1 MGYAILETGGKQYRA
16 EKDAILDME
25 RLDEKPG
32 GKLKF
37 ERVLFSREGER
48 VRIGTPYIDG
58 ASVEAEVLDH
68 RRGKKLIAFKHI
80 RREAGAQTK
89 AGHRQT
95 LTRVKVTKIKAG

>member
-16 EKDAILDME
+16 EKNGILDIE
-25 RLDEKPG
+25 RLEEKPG

-48 VRIGTPYIDG
+48 VRIGTPYVDG
-58 ASVEAEVLDH
+58 ACVEAEVLNH
-68 RRGKKLIAFKHI
+68 RQGRKLFAYKHI

-89 AGHRQT
+89 TGHRQT